1 MQSIYYKIIKLIG
14 IVTLCDTYDETPQS
28 NNHLSAGIIW
38 KTQSK
43 TGSNYPSFLFGTS
56 HIEKVAAEHGISVI
70 DYLPLDPKMAAL
82 CDEGKMEEA
91 PKGLLEK
98 MSSSL

>member
-1 MQSIYYKIIKLIG
+1 MMKVGKKEEYYNPLIMQSIYYKIIKLIG

-56 HIEKVAAEHGISVI
+56 QDRET
-70 DYLPLDPKMAAL
+70 LF
-82 CDEGKMEEA
+82 
-91 PKGLLEK
+91 
-98 MSSSL
+98 

>member
-56 HIEKVAAEHGISVI
+56 QDRET
-70 DYLPLDPKMAAL
+70 LF
-82 CDEGKMEEA
+82 
-91 PKGLLEK
+91 
-98 MSSSL
+98 